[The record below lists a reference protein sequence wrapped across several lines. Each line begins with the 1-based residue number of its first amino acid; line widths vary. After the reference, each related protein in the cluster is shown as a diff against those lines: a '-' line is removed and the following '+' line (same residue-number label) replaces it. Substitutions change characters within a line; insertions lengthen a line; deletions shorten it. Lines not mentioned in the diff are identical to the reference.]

1 MSVCTSEMHVRVR
14 PREGVSRSLH
24 QGHLRHGLTVVDAG
38 YKAGAGT
45 GETRLVSFSLRPA
58 TRREGSGRLS
68 ARSMLW
74 AGFVSLAAL
83 SVGAGAASDRVA
95 ARACF
100 HHPNN
105 GGTIYD
111 FNELDLFETRNGEVS
126 PRACMGVPLPPLV
139 VQSFRTPLQDSL

>member
-1 MSVCTSEMHVRVR
+1 
-14 PREGVSRSLH
+14 
-24 QGHLRHGLTVVDAG
+24 
-38 YKAGAGT
+38 
-45 GETRLVSFSLRPA
+45 
-58 TRREGSGRLS
+58 
-68 ARSMLW
+68 MLW

-111 FNELDLFETRNGEVS
+111 FNELDLFETRNVS
-126 PRACMGVPLPPLV
+126 LADYKGKV
-139 VQSFRTPLQDSL
+139 VLIVNVATY